1 MNDIKHIRRDFHSTA
16 WVMPEGWDFGVVW
29 GLGGQH
35 FFFLKFNKS
44 WYVSYLHEW
53 HMQQHNFLGSSAPGA
68 FGRSQRSN
76 IITSQLLS
84 QFQFFLNQTLC
95 VFSQMKDIEHIRR
108 DFHWAP
114 WVMPKGLGL
123 GGTGGQKINFLS
135 KHGHGAY

>member
-1 MNDIKHIRRDFHSTA
+1 MNGTCNSTIF
-16 WVMPEGWDFGVVW
+16 WVPPP
-29 GLGGQH
+29 
-35 FFFLKFNKS
+35 
-44 WYVSYLHEW
+44 
-53 HMQQHNFLGSSAPGA
+53 PGA

-95 VFSQMKDIEHIRR
+95 VFSQMKDIEHIRS

>member
-1 MNDIKHIRRDFHSTA
+1 MNDIKHIGRDFHSTA

-53 HMQQHNFLGSSAPGA
+53 HMQQHNFLGSPAPWGLWKE
-68 FGRSQRSN
+68 SKVKYHYIS
-76 IITSQLLS
+76 ITKSI
-84 QFQFFLNQTLC
+84 QFFLNQTLC

>member
-1 MNDIKHIRRDFHSTA
+1 MAHATA
-16 WVMPEGWDFGVVW
+16 QFFGFPRPLGPLEGVK
-29 GLGGQH
+29 GQI
-35 FFFLKFNKS
+35 S
-44 WYVSYLHEW
+44 LHL
-53 HMQQHNFLGSSAPGA
+53 NYF
-68 FGRSQRSN
+68 
-76 IITSQLLS
+76 S